1 MIVGAI
7 ADRSEQPARLLGIFA
22 WLGAAAACMLF
33 FLVGTNWRFGALM
46 MIIATIGLGASLVV
60 YDAIPRPDR
69 PSGRP
74 GQGQQPGL
82 GPGLPRWWSAPRPQP
97 GHRVQAGPDRCR
109 QGDGGPDQQMLS
121 AGLWWALFTLIPVLG
136 LRRLRGSAVARDGQ
150 VHLADAPSEGAVGG
164 SIAQLQHTFRPQEV
178 SADPDVPS
186 RVLLFFND
194 GIQTVIASSSIY
206 GAEQLKFAQEQLIAL
221 ILLVQFVAFGGALFF
236 GWLAS
241 KFGAWR
247 TILWSLVAWSA
258 IVVMAFFVPE
268 KAFLPFIALGV
279 LIGIVLGACRRS
291 RAASSANWSP
301 GPERRSSSPST
312 RPWSAAPRGSGP
324 SSSALVHQVTHSY
337 RPAIVALIP
346 FFALGCSSC
355 ARWTCAR
362 ASRTPGTRCRPSS
375 DLERR
380 LNAPHCGLVPVTA
393 LSATMKYSARLGS
406 RPSASAWQRNPAP
419 TTREHRVPA
428 MRSHST
434 DRRVGTPAHINHFDG
449 RHPWQSAAFAGAV
462 SALLSME
469 TDENVV
475 PSERQITTYLSA
487 RTGTSSSCR
496 SRSRPRSRRRGSAAA
511 APTPSSRTASR
522 SRRRP

>member
-1 MIVGAI
+1 LAFVLMAPLDPGSVASYTTTLATIVSAVLLMIVGAI

-60 YDAIPRPDR
+60 YDAILVRIAHPDDR
-69 PSGRP
+69 DKVSSRGWAL
-74 GQGQQPGL
+74 GYLGGGL
-82 GPGLPRWWSAPRPQP
+82 LLALNLVIVSK
-97 GHRVQAGPDRCR
+97 PDLIGVDKGMAVRIS
-109 QGDGGPDQQMLS
+109 MLS

-164 SIAQLQHTFRPQEV
+164 SIAQLQHTFRDLKKYPQTLMFLL
-178 SADPDVPS
+178 AY
-186 RVLLFFND
+186 LFFND

-279 LIGIVLGACRRS
+279 LIGIVLGGSQALSRS
-291 RAASSANWSP
+291 LFSQLVPRAREAEFFAFYQAM
-301 GPERRSSSPST
+301 ERGTSWFGT
-312 RPWSAAPRGSGP
+312 FVFG
-324 SSSALVHQVTHSY
+324 LVHQVTHSY
-337 RPAIVALIP
+337 QPAIVALIL
-346 FFALGCSSC
+346 FFALGWFFLRKVDVRQGIKD
-355 ARWTCAR
+355 A
-362 ASRTPGTRCRPSS
+362 GN
-375 DLERR
+375 E
-380 LNAPHCGLVPVTA
+380 
-393 LSATMKYSARLGS
+393 M
-406 RPSASAWQRNPAP
+406 PA
-419 TTREHRVPA
+419 
-428 MRSHST
+428 
-434 DRRVGTPAHINHFDG
+434 
-449 RHPWQSAAFAGAV
+449 
-462 SALLSME
+462 
-469 TDENVV
+469 VV
-475 PSERQITTYLSA
+475 
-487 RTGTSSSCR
+487 
-496 SRSRPRSRRRGSAAA
+496 
-511 APTPSSRTASR
+511 
-522 SRRRP
+522 